1 MGGEDR
7 RSVRRVAREGA
18 RSAGRAGDA
27 RDARGGGEARGP
39 IPSRA
44 DANELESTQADLE
57 EKRAALRLA
66 ADRDAEV
73 SGDADAALT
82 SLRAAILKVMTA
94 VVGDRGEGASAAKR
108 DPEPS
113 RAKTLALLGA
123 FAEAANAATAAT
135 AEGNAETLSAWI
147 SQPALGD
154 AEPQSSGDDEGE
166 GERRREASS
175 LGDWY
180 TGEPS
185 FEPYLAG
192 GPGSF
197 SAGSDAFSQP
207 VAGARV
213 VPVAPAGYAYRPD
226 DAATRET
233 VAWAGDMANKLEMA
247 EAAAEAAEEA
257 GRAATE
263 RAADAAEAAAAE
275 ARREVR
281 ARRRLRPRRRRKP
294 RRRRRKPPKLYA
306 VRRRRGTSWFP
317 RARRRARR
325 RLCFA
330 TSPVARWRRSKPRA
344 TPSRRRA
351 RGPPPPSPRRRR
363 RRRRSRT
370 KPRG

>member
-1 MGGEDR
+1 M
-7 RSVRRVAREGA
+7 
-18 RSAGRAGDA
+18 
-27 RDARGGGEARGP
+27 
-39 IPSRA
+39 
-44 DANELESTQADLE
+44 
-57 EKRAALRLA
+57 
-66 ADRDAEV
+66 
-73 SGDADAALT
+73 
-82 SLRAAILKVMTA
+82 
-94 VVGDRGEGASAAKR
+94 
-108 DPEPS
+108 
-113 RAKTLALLGA
+113 LGA

-207 VAGARV
+207 AAGARV

-257 GRAATE
+257 GRC
-263 RAADAAEAAAAE
+263 
-275 ARREVR
+275 
-281 ARRRLRPRRRRKP
+281 L
-294 RRRRRKPPKLYA
+294 LY
-306 VRRRRGTSWFP
+306 TS
-317 RARRRARR
+317 
-325 RLCFA
+325 
-330 TSPVARWRRSKPRA
+330 
-344 TPSRRRA
+344 
-351 RGPPPPSPRRRR
+351 PSPRD
-363 RRRRSRT
+363 S
-370 KPRG
+370 